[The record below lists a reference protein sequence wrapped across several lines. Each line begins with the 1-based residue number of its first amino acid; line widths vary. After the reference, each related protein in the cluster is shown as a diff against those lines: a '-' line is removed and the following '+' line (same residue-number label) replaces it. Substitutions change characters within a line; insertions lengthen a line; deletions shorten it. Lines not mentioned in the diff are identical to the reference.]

1 MENEMTVENAYM
13 AFELGAIIS
22 GVDLVSELYG
32 NSSYNW
38 NLIQVLTALRPHRA
52 GYRILITT
60 SIKESKR
67 EEVKK
72 LIFNFMGGNEDYDL
86 LMRADDDNRDYM
98 QIKNEWFHNGK
109 IKYPVRMF
117 FERSNAHA
125 DMWRGLGLNSAQV

>member
-1 MENEMTVENAYM
+1 
-13 AFELGAIIS
+13 
-22 GVDLVSELYG
+22 
-32 NSSYNW
+32 
-38 NLIQVLTALRPHRA
+38 
-52 GYRILITT
+52 
-60 SIKESKR
+60 

-72 LIFNFMGGNEDYDL
+72 LISNFMGFEEDYDL
-86 LMRADDDNRDYM
+86 LMRADDDSRDYM